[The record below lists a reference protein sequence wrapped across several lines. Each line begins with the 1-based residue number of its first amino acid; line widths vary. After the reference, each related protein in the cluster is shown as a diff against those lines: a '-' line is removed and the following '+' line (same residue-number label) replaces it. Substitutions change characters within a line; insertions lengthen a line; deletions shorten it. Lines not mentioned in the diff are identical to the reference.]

1 MLLEF
6 QEAGPLFRDDGP
18 PGVLILQLKDG
29 VFRTISGRWQPAFV
43 TNEEGLTKVGIQA
56 TEPIVLDIGLDPAR
70 FYQVKLSPAT
80 GPHWRLE
87 VIQSGAVVLEAPMRF
102 YRLKAVPLKRPTLW
116 EHLEGDG
123 C

>member
-43 TNEEGLTKVGIQA
+43 TNEEGLTKVGRLLSDILRLFQGRRYLGGLYWA
-56 TEPIVLDIGLDPAR
+56 TRVG
-70 FYQVKLSPAT
+70 S
-80 GPHWRLE
+80 
-87 VIQSGAVVLEAPMRF
+87 
-102 YRLKAVPLKRPTLW
+102 
-116 EHLEGDG
+116 
-123 C
+123 